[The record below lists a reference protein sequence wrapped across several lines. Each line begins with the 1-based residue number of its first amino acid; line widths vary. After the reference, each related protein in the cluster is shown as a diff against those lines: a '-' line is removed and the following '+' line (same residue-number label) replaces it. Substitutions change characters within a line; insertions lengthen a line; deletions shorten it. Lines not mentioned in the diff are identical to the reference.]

1 MRFKFCGGSD
11 AREWVLGEVAVLSRI
26 SCVRLKLITRQVINE
41 LAGDGALDVD
51 KITKLVPR
59 GPGFAWPD
67 IKAAV
72 ESLFDVKVVGVSTM
86 NPPRRSRRVGRFA
99 GKRAQ
104 VKKAV
109 VRLAEGNAIQLFPE
123 A

>member
-1 MRFKFCGGSD
+1 MTERFNG
-11 AREWVLGEVAVLSRI
+11 
-26 SCVRLKLITRQVINE
+26 RLADVIRRPLITEKATRAIE
-41 LAGDGALDVD
+41 LNQYTFEVD
-51 KITKLVPR
+51 HRAAK
-59 GPGFAWPD
+59 PD

-72 ESLFDVKVVGVSTM
+72 EQLFDVKVVGVSTM
-86 NPPRRSRRVGRFA
+86 NPPRRTRRVGRFA

-109 VRLAEGNAIQLFPE
+109 ARLADGNAIQLFPE

>member
-1 MRFKFCGGSD
+1 MSERFAG
-11 AREWVLGEVAVLSRI
+11 
-26 SCVRLKLITRQVINE
+26 RLADVIRRPLITEKATRALE
-41 LAGDGALDVD
+41 LNQYTFEVD
-51 KITKLVPR
+51 PR
-59 GPGFAWPD
+59 AAKPD

-72 ESLFDVKVVGVSTM
+72 EHLFDVRVVGVSTM

>member
-1 MRFKFCGGSD
+1 MAERFAG
-11 AREWVLGEVAVLSRI
+11 
-26 SCVRLKLITRQVINE
+26 RLADVIRKPLITEKATRALE
-41 LAGDGALDVD
+41 LNQYTFEVD
-51 KITKLVPR
+51 HRAAK
-59 GPGFAWPD
+59 PD

-72 ESLFDVKVVGVSTM
+72 ESMFDVKVVGVSTM

-104 VKKAV
+104 GKKAV

-123 A
+123 S

>member
-1 MRFKFCGGSD
+1 MAERFAG
-11 AREWVLGEVAVLSRI
+11 
-26 SCVRLKLITRQVINE
+26 RLADVIRRPLITEKATKALE
-41 LAGDGALDVD
+41 LNQYTFEVD
-51 KITKLVPR
+51 HRAAKPE
-59 GPGFAWPD
+59 

-86 NPPRRSRRVGRFA
+86 NPPRRTRRVGRFA

-123 A
+123 S

>member
-1 MRFKFCGGSD
+1 MAERFAG
-11 AREWVLGEVAVLSRI
+11 
-26 SCVRLKLITRQVINE
+26 RLADVIRRPLITEKATRALE
-41 LAGDGALDVD
+41 LNQYTFEVD
-51 KITKLVPR
+51 HRAAK
-59 GPGFAWPD
+59 PD

-86 NPPRRSRRVGRFA
+86 NPPRRTRRVGRFA

-109 VRLAEGNAIQLFPE
+109 VRLADGNAIQLFPE

>member
-1 MRFKFCGGSD
+1 MAERFAG
-11 AREWVLGEVAVLSRI
+11 
-26 SCVRLKLITRQVINE
+26 RLADVIRKPLITEKATRALE
-41 LAGDGALDVD
+41 LNQYTFEVD
-51 KITKLVPR
+51 HRAAK
-59 GPGFAWPD
+59 PD

-72 ESLFDVKVVGVSTM
+72 ESMLDVKVVGVSTM

-123 A
+123 S